1 MKVINLIITR
11 VKTSVDPVDTKMFFP
26 EGVM

>member
-1 MKVINLIITR
+1 MRIIDLIVSR

-26 EGVM
+26 EGIM